1 MEYAVKA
8 ETHEGD
14 VMVLRRGFASK
25 EKAEDHPIKMF
36 LWKRVWVEPIEE
48 KTE

>member
-8 ETHEGD
+8 ETHEGK

-25 EKAEDHPIKMF
+25 EEAEDHPIKML